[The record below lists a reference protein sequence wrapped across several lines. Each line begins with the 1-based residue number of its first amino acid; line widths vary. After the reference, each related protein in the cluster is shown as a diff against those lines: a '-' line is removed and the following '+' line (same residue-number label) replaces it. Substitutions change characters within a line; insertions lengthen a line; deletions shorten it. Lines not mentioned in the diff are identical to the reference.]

1 MTLVQAKNAFQII
14 PTIIAPVL
22 VVHILDV
29 QRLIVPDYSSYC
41 CSGLSCSGTKC
52 SDPKCS
58 GNNSQMFRINPA
70 NIVLV
75 LFVQGLNV
83 LAIHVRVLAVQ
94 GLNLQDLQD
103 YSS

>member
-14 PTIIAPVL
+14 PTIIALVL
-22 VVHILDV
+22 VVHVLDV

-58 GNNSQMFRINPA
+58 GNNCSEMKCSELQQ
-70 NIVLV
+70 LL
-75 LFVQGLNV
+75 LF
-83 LAIHVRVLAVQ
+83 
-94 GLNLQDLQD
+94 
-103 YSS
+103 